1 MTELPDI
8 SRGYPVELGRP
19 LQDSYSRFVAA
30 AKRLL
35 PVIAFALLV
44 LVAIWPRLDIRFDR
58 FGLLPKLD
66 PRLAHDLRMLNAR
79 FTGIDRENRP
89 YVVTADAAEQF
100 SNDVNDLIGLEGPK
114 ADMTTQN
121 GGWFEASSYTGTYQ
135 PQSKTLDLFGN
146 VALFADRGDEFHTDS
161 ARVDLAH
168 STAEGQEHVS
178 GQGPFGHVDAAG
190 FRVLDRGATIIFT
203 GKTDLYLEPNAR
215 KARQ

>member
-1 MTELPDI
+1 MTELP
-8 SRGYPVELGRP
+8 RGYPAGLGRP
-19 LQDSYSRFVAA
+19 LHDSYSRFVAT

-35 PVIAFALLV
+35 PLIALALLALIAV
-44 LVAIWPRLDIRFDR
+44 WPRLDIRLD
-58 FGLLPKLD
+58 GLGVIPKLD

-114 ADMTTQN
+114 ADLTTQS
-121 GGWFEASSYTGTYQ
+121 GGWFEASSFTGTYQ

-168 STAEGQEHVS
+168 STAEGREHVT
-178 GQGPFGHVDAAG
+178 GQGPFGHVNAAG

-203 GKTDLYLEPNAR
+203 GKTDLYLEPHAR
-215 KARQ
+215 KGTP